1 MNDHGVLAWISENRE
16 GLSTPLYI
24 YAEDVLEHSLEVL
37 TRLLPRGARLFYSL
51 KANPQPAL
59 VSWFYSRNIRPE
71 VASEGELSTC
81 TGAGVAMKDVLIGG
95 VAKSTAYL
103 GSVCESGSYA
113 VVLDSPSEWDRLAS
127 IKRPR
132 HPARVLLRVNPGVAL
147 GGLDMGGPSQFGLAV
162 DDAIAIARSCRQTVY
177 QFAGVHCYFGSQRLK
192 PEPILRTV
200 DIMMDV
206 MRQFLLDG
214 IEPRVADI
222 GLGCGVPYLEKDNDL
237 DHTALAVQLAERWS
251 DPLWSEVSLWSEA
264 GRALAGR
271 AGFYVTRVIERK
283 RLNGKTFVFVDGG
296 LNTHNPGI
304 GLGRVFKSNPR
315 FAFATKGGDQER
327 ETVEIVG
334 MLCTAADQLGHAVAA
349 PRLEA
354 GDLVVV
360 PNAGAYCQTT
370 ALWGFNSQ
378 QLFNEAMLAS
388 DGRLR
393 PLEPQYGSFLR
404 ACTLDK
410 RPLA

>member
-16 GLSTPLYI
+16 RLSTPLYL
-24 YAEDVLEHSLEVL
+24 YAEDALERSIDFLS
-37 TRLLPRGARLFYSL
+37 TLLPRGARLFYSL

-59 VSWFYSRNIRPE
+59 VRWFFSRNIRPE

-81 TGAGVAMKDVLIGG
+81 TGAGVPPKDVLIGG
-95 VAKSTAYL
+95 VAKSVAYL
-103 GSVCESGSYA
+103 RRLCESGSYA
-113 VVLDSPSEWDRLAS
+113 VVIDSRSEWDRLSS
-127 IKRPR
+127 INRPT
-132 HPARVLLRVNPGVAL
+132 HPARVLLRLNPGIAL

-162 DDAIAIARSCRQTVY
+162 DDAIAIARSCRETLH
-177 QFAGVHCYFGSQRLK
+177 QFSGVHCYFGSQRLK

-200 DIMMDV
+200 DIMTDV
-206 MRQFLLDG
+206 IRQFFSDG
-214 IEPRVADI
+214 VEPRIVDI

-237 DHTALAVQLAERWS
+237 DRAALAEQLAERWS
-251 DPLWSEVSLWSEA
+251 EPIWSRVSLWSEA
-264 GRALAGR
+264 GRALAGP

-283 RLNGKTFVFVDGG
+283 QLNGKTFVFVDGG

-304 GLGRVFKSNPR
+304 GLGRFFKSNPQ
-315 FAFATKGGDQER
+315 FAFATKEGDHER

-334 MLCTAADQLGHAVAA
+334 MLCTAADRLGYAVAA
-349 PRLEA
+349 PRLQA

-378 QLFNEAMLAS
+378 RLFNEAMLGS

-393 PLEPQYGSFLR
+393 PVEAQYGSFLR

-410 RPLA
+410 GPKA